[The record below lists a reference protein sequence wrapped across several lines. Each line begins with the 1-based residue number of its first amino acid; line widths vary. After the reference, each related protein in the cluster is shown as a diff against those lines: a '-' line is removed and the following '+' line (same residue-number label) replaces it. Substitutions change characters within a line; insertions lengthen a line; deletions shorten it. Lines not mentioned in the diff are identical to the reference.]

1 VLIVLSLLD
10 PEEPSRFRSF
20 MLDFSY
26 PRVSSSMRD
35 GWPEVRP
42 GERVA
47 GSIQWQANLDPHHHH
62 SAVAGYGA
70 HSYGSH
76 STPGPPVFPEL
87 PPGGCLTGVPGDSS
101 CALSLLSTQ
110 PWDTTLSVS
119 HNRAATLSATAG
131 FDGNPVAPSL
141 MASNYI
147 TPSPWTSPRGH
158 DGDEVHPSSSH
169 HGQFSGELELALQ
182 GNRPAPPP
190 PRRMDHGSS
199 STFNQAGNTTDWSL

>member
-1 VLIVLSLLD
+1 
-10 PEEPSRFRSF
+10 

-35 GWPEVRP
+35 GWPEVRL
-42 GERVA
+42 GERVPV
-47 GSIQWQANLDPHHHH
+47 SIQWQANLDPHHHH

-76 STPGPPVFPEL
+76 STPGPPVFPGLEL
-87 PPGGCLTGVPGDSS
+87 PPGGCLTGVPADSS

-110 PWDTTLSVS
+110 PWDANPSGN

-147 TPSPWTSPRGH
+147 TPSPWTGPQGH
-158 DGDEVHPSSSH
+158 DGGRSVPPQLPPEIPFDEVNPGTSH

-182 GNRPAPPP
+182 GNRLVP